1 MSNFT
6 VINGEE
12 AKCEYLKDILELD
25 KQVYP
30 EKYWTN
36 IEYITKWFLKN
47 PNIITLLY
55 DDKQLAGYFC
65 YLPVKDKSYME
76 IRKGEVFQDLTIP
89 VENIR
94 EYEKGNIYNLYL
106 FSIVINPKYHG
117 TDALKYL
124 LKGFYDTTVNLREK
138 GINFNNLLGDIVSSK
153 GDKLANTLGFSK
165 VHDSAYNSV
174 IYENTY
180 ENFISKYEEKF

>member
-6 VINGEE
+6 VINGAQ
-12 AKCEYLKDILELD
+12 AKSKYLKDILELD

-36 IEYITKWFLKN
+36 INYITNWFLKN
-47 PNIITLLY
+47 PDIITLLY
-55 DDKQLAGYFC
+55 DDKQLVGYFC
-65 YLPVKDKSYME
+65 YLPIKDESYME
-76 IRKGEVFQDLTIP
+76 IRKGEVFQDLTIA
-89 VENIR
+89 VENIK
-94 EYEKGNIYNLYL
+94 EYGKSNIYNLYF

-117 TDALKYL
+117 TEALKYL

-138 GINFNNLLGDIVSSK
+138 GMNFNNLLADVVSSK
-153 GDKLANTLGFSK
+153 GDKLANTLGFTK
-165 VHDSAYNSV
+165 VHDSDYDSV

-180 ENFISKYEEKF
+180 MNFISKYKEKF

>member
-6 VINGEE
+6 IINGAQ
-12 AKCEYLKDILELD
+12 AKSQYLKDILELD

-36 IEYITKWFLKN
+36 IDYITKWFLKN
-47 PNIITLLY
+47 PDIITLLY
-55 DDKQLAGYFC
+55 DDKQLEGYFC
-65 YLPVKDKSYME
+65 YLPVKDESYME
-76 IRKGEVFQDLTIP
+76 IRKGEVFQDLTIS

-94 EYEKGNIYNLYL
+94 EYEKGNIYNLYF

-138 GINFNNLLGDIVSSK
+138 GINFNKLLADIVSLK
-153 GDKLANTLGFSK
+153 GNKLSNTLGFTK
-165 VHDSAYNSV
+165 IHDSAYDSV
-174 IYENTY
+174 ICENTY
-180 ENFISKYEEKF
+180 VNFISKYEEKF